1 MLKKILVVV
10 ALILVVAAST
20 VTYMYLKP
28 TQSAS
33 QPIEAIPLVIASST
47 SESNNEGSAAVDLA
61 SNTAISNTVTE
72 NAADSAET
80 NTASTLSLFNIVSAE
95 SEARFIIDEVLNG
108 SPFTVVGATDQVA
121 GQLAVDAT
129 NVDQTQIGTIQINA
143 RTLATDSSMRDRA
156 ISNRILYTDE
166 YEYITF
172 TPTEIVGLPE
182 RVRVGDALNFQV
194 VGDLTIR
201 DVTKS
206 VTFTMQVTALSEDRL
221 EGTATTTVNYADF
234 GLSIPNVPSVTGVAD
249 TVTLELDF
257 AAESA

>member
-1 MLKKILVVV
+1 MLKKILLVV
-10 ALILVVAAST
+10 ALILVVAAGT

-28 TQSAS
+28 TQAAS
-33 QPIEAIPLVIASST
+33 QPIEAIPLVI
-47 SESNNEGSAAVDLA
+47 ESNDVTTNSTASTEAATTEIAVAESAD
-61 SNTAISNTVTE
+61 T
-72 NAADSAET
+72 T
-80 NTASTLSLFNIVSAE
+80 NQASTLSLFTIVSAE

-108 SPFTVVGATDQVA
+108 SPFTVVGTTDQVA
-121 GQLAVDAT
+121 GQLAVDVD
-129 NVDQTQIGTIQINA
+129 NVEQTQIGIIQINA
-143 RTLATDSSMRDRA
+143 RTLATDSDMRDRA
-156 ISNRILYTDE
+156 ISNRILYTND

-172 TPTEIVGLPE
+172 TPTEIIGLPE
-182 RVRVGDALNFQV
+182 SVSVGEQLSFQV

-201 DVTKS
+201 DVTQS
-206 VTFTMQVTALSEDRL
+206 VTFTMEVTAISQDRV